1 MEELYEDI
9 VAEVEYF
16 NYRRCTP
23 TWVISEAT
31 INFTDITYIIK
42 GSAEYTVNA
51 TTYTVSAGDL
61 LCIPKGSVRS
71 AVVIPDDLM
80 ECYCVNGQVFSLSGK
95 EITLPFPVVTHVGM
109 HQDVISLYRDLNAEW
124 LLRDPGHKMKVRA
137 ICLMVLQRY
146 FQLII
151 YKNDTST
158 VDRRIKR
165 VLRYIIDHYYE
176 PLTVQSMA
184 DLVGLSAVYFGNF
197 FQQETGMSFRQY
209 LTSIR
214 LNHADDMLNC
224 GEYNVNEV
232 SDACGFSDIFYFSK
246 VFKESRGVPP
256 SKVIRSGRKQPAEK

>member
-1 MEELYEDI
+1 MEEGFENI
-9 VAEVEYF
+9 VMEVEYL

-23 TWVISEAT
+23 SWEILKSTIS
-31 INFTDITYIIK
+31 FTDVTYITK
-42 GSAEYTVNA
+42 GSANYTING

-61 LCIPKGSVRS
+61 LCSPKGSVRC
-71 AVVIPDDLM
+71 ATVVPDDLM
-80 ECYCVNGQVFSLSGK
+80 ECYCINGHVQNLNGQEAK
-95 EITLPFPVVTHVGM
+95 LPFPIVSRIGM
-109 HQDVISLYRDLNAEW
+109 HPDIISLHRDLNAEW
-124 LLRDPGHKMKVRA
+124 LLRDPGYILKVRA

-146 FQLII
+146 FQLIV

-158 VDRRIKR
+158 LDKRIKR

-176 PLTVQSMA
+176 PLTVQTMA
-184 DLVGLSAVYFGNF
+184 DLVGLSPVYFGNF
-197 FQQETGMSFRQY
+197 FQHETGMSFRQY

-214 LNHADDMLNC
+214 LNHAEDMLNS

-256 SKVIRSGRKQPAEK
+256 SQVIRSGKQRAER